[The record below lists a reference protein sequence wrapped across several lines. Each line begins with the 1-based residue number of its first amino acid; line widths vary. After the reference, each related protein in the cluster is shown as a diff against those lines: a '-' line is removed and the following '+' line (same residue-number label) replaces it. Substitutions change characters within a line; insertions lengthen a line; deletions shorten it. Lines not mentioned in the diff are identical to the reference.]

1 MYYYSIIEFV
11 RSDAILK
18 SDHFSFDRIDSSSHS
33 KKIINLMFSK
43 NNPNEIINDFVNLVD
58 EICLNLIAK
67 FDSNSKKFNYDTI
80 NFVSNFL
87 LKFKEILLVMIIK
100 IRNTETKI
108 SMSCDTLI
116 EYMKSK
122 IAIVE
127 SAFNTYCD
135 SIINL
140 SDEHLITIKDFKK
153 WFNQLN
159 SDLE

>member
-1 MYYYSIIEFV
+1 MYYCSIIEFV

-18 SDHFSFDRIDSSSHS
+18 SDYFSFDRFDSSSHS
-33 KKIINLMFSK
+33 KKIINLMLSK
-43 NNPNEIINDFVNLVD
+43 NNPNEILNDFVNLFD
-58 EICLNLIAK
+58 EICLYLIAK
-67 FDSNSKKFNYDTI
+67 FDSNSKNFNYDTI

-108 SMSCDTLI
+108 CMSCATLI

-127 SAFNTYCD
+127 SAFNTYCG

-140 SDEHLITIKDFKK
+140 SDEHMITIKDLKK

-159 SDLE
+159 NDL